1 MITFTE
7 VERQIANKVDAAYH
21 QEDLV
26 NMLKVIADSPEFS
39 DQKGH
44 IEKIIEKVEA
54 IDTYEGFLALND
66 ILMDE
71 YGPYYDPDAMYNRT
85 LFVIIKEYFGLD
97 IL

>member
-7 VERQIANKVDAAYH
+7 AERQIANKVDAAYH

-26 NMLKVIADSPEFS
+26 NMLKEIANSPEFS
-39 DQKGH
+39 DQKQH

-54 IDTYEGFLALND
+54 INTYEDFLELND

-71 YGPYYDPDAMYNRT
+71 YGPYYDPDTMYIRVKFMI
-85 LFVIIKEYFGLD
+85 LHEYFGLKF
-97 IL
+97 

>member
-7 VERQIANKVDAAYH
+7 AERQIANKVDAAYH

-26 NMLKVIADSPEFS
+26 NMLKEIANSPEFS
-39 DQKGH
+39 DQKRH

-54 IDTYEGFLALND
+54 IDTYEGFLELND

-71 YGPYYDPDAMYNRT
+71 YGPYYDPDTMYIRVKFMI
-85 LFVIIKEYFGLD
+85 LQEYFGLKF
-97 IL
+97 

>member
-7 VERQIANKVDAAYH
+7 EERKIANKVDAAYH

-26 NMLKVIADSPEFS
+26 NTLKEIAKSPEFS

-44 IEKIIEKVEA
+44 IEKIIEKVKA
-54 IDTYEGFLALND
+54 IDTYEDFLVLND

-71 YGPYYDPDAMYNRT
+71 YGPYYDPDAMYNRVK
-85 LFVIIKEYFGLD
+85 FVILREYFGLKF
-97 IL
+97 

>member
-7 VERQIANKVDAAYH
+7 EERQIANKVEAAYH

-26 NMLKVIADSPEFS
+26 NMLEEIANSSEFS
-39 DQKGH
+39 DQKQH

-54 IDTYEGFLALND
+54 IDTYEGFLELND

-71 YGPYYDPDAMYNRT
+71 YGPYYDPDTMYIRVKFMI
-85 LFVIIKEYFGLD
+85 LQEYFGLKF
-97 IL
+97 

>member
-7 VERQIANKVDAAYH
+7 EERKIANKVEAAYH

-26 NMLKVIADSPEFS
+26 NMLEEIANSSEFS
-39 DQKGH
+39 DQKQY

-54 IDTYEGFLALND
+54 IDTYEGFLELND

-71 YGPYYDPDAMYNRT
+71 YGPYYDPDTMYIRVKFMI
-85 LFVIIKEYFGLD
+85 LQEYFGLKF
-97 IL
+97 

>member
-7 VERQIANKVDAAYH
+7 EERKISNKVEAAYH

-26 NMLKVIADSPEFS
+26 NMLEEIANSSEFS
-39 DQKGH
+39 DQKQH

-54 IDTYEGFLALND
+54 IDTYEGFLELND

-71 YGPYYDPDAMYNRT
+71 YGPYYDPDTMYIRVKFMI
-85 LFVIIKEYFGLD
+85 LQEYFGLKF
-97 IL
+97 